1 MLTASIPGARMDAR
15 QLLTNPID
23 YPIEI
28 RISSTADVNAKD
40 EAADIR
46 GLRAIAGKVEDI
58 FRSIP
63 LAERTRNEWGDENA
77 QISLT
82 IDPDRANLAG
92 ITNMDVANSSTAGMS
107 GTTVSVLQEG
117 QKQIPIVARL
127 RMDERSQLSDIQN
140 LYVYGSQDSNKI
152 PLVANLGY
160 RSRPGERPYRAPGT
174 IPHHEYPQLSR
185 SRTLEL

>member
-40 EAADIR
+40 EATDIR
-46 GLRAIAGKVEDI
+46 GLRGIAGKVEDI

-92 ITNMDVANSSTAGMS
+92 ITNMDVATPSTAGMS

-117 QKQIPIVARL
+117 QKQIPVVARL
-127 RMDERSQLSDIQN
+127 RMDERAHLSDIQN
-140 LYVYGSQDSNKI
+140 LYVYGSQANTKI
-152 PLVANLGY
+152 PLRQISNI
-160 RSRPGERPYRAPGT
+160 E
-174 IPHHEYPQLSR
+174 HELATGVS
-185 SRTLEL
+185 